1 MDRRLLWNERLVC
14 EMIMIMIMM
23 IVLTG
28 DGDCDDDDLLN
39 KTIRIWTDVYHG
51 MKDWCVR

>member
-1 MDRRLLWNERLVC
+1 MDRRLPWNERLVC

-51 MKDWCVR
+51 DE